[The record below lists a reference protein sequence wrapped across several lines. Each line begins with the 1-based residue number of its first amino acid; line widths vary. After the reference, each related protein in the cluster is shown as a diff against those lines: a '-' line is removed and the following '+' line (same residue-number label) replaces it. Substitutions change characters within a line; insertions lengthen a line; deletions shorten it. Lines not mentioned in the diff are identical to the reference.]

1 MQPVCTP
8 WERTMKTCLLLA
20 LVGLAIS
27 FALPTFAQQKDA
39 VDPEV
44 RQQIE
49 AVNMKLFEARNKGD
63 AAAAAAFY
71 EQDAVQVWHWAQSGR
86 PAVGQKAIEE
96 RFHLEIASM
105 RAEGVFECTSELVQM
120 HTIGDE
126 ISATWHY
133 TCGPW
138 KGYNVKI
145 YVRDADT
152 WKIRMEYENGGQPG
166 G

>member
-1 MQPVCTP
+1 
-8 WERTMKTCLLLA
+8 MKIRRVVA
-20 LVGLAIS
+20 LVGLAIC

-71 EQDAVQVWHWAQSGR
+71 EQNAVQVWYWWESGH

-96 RFHLEIASM
+96 RWRLEIAST
-105 RAEGVFECTSELVQM
+105 RASGVTECTSELVQM
-120 HTIGDE
+120 CAIGDE
-126 ISATWHY
+126 ISATWHF

-138 KGYNVKI
+138 NGYNLKI
-145 YVRDADT
+145 YARDADT
-152 WKIRMEYENGGQPG
+152 WKIRMEYEANVTPVNH
-166 G
+166 